1 MVSSSDSFAT
11 GPSSSS
17 SGISGPAFGTA
28 RRQRSMVSQN
38 MASMSSSSESSPTSA
53 SSSKRTSS
61 PQKDMTWD
69 WKQVASEVFSKGDTR
84 PIILFDGHCNLCHG
98 GVNFA
103 LDNDSVGEFRFVS
116 LQSQIGKSLLMRA
129 GKRPDDI
136 SSIVLVTSPTKAY
149 FKSTAV
155 LKIAQKLN
163 STPLLPI
170 IGTVGPIVPGPV
182 RNFIYEVVANNRY
195 RFGQREDSCR
205 LDDERF
211 DDRFIPDPEQ
221 QSL

>member
-1 MVSSSDSFAT
+1 VVSSSESFAM

-17 SGISGPAFGTA
+17 SGPAFSA
-28 RRQRSMVSQN
+28 RRQRSMLSQQ
-38 MASMSSSSESSPTSA
+38 MVSMSESSSESSSPKTA
-53 SSSKRTSS
+53 SSSASKQTTAAS
-61 PQKDMTWD
+61 DITWD
-69 WKQVASEVFSKGDTR
+69 WKKVSSEVFANGDTR

-129 GKRPDDI
+129 GKKPDDI

-155 LKIAQKLN
+155 LKISQKLN
-163 STPLLPI
+163 STPLLPLL
-170 IGTVGPIVPGPV
+170 GTVGPLVPGPL
-182 RNFIYEVVANNRY
+182 RNFVYEVVANNRY
-195 RFGQREDSCR
+195 RFGEREDSCR

-221 QSL
+221 